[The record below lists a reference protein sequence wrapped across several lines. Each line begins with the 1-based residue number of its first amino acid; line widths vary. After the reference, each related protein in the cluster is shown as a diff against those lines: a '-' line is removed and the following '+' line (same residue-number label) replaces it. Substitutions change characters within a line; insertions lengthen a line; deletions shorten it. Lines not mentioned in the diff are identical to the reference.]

1 MWALVLVILHLISR
15 QDSES
20 YRAKQIS
27 AGVSSSVAYGS
38 GGSASAN
45 VSYQNA
51 QVAYAQV
58 NEQTGERVSGNSM
71 MIISL
76 NNKYLQKLFFPLL
89 MLALVF
95 LSYLTVSGEK
105 TKKDNLK
112 KLENM
117 IYLLENQFG
126 EVKKIESRN
135 SSKSYFLLSFKHSD
149 YNTNY
154 NNKLLSLGFNK
165 VRKSYC
171 HNNSSIQVFF
181 NFEQEGG
188 MYFLYIAMDKN
199 CIQ

>member
-1 MWALVLVILHLISR
+1 MLVLVILHLSSR

-27 AGVSSSVAYGS
+27 AGASGSVAYGS

-45 VSYQNA
+45 GSYQNA
-51 QVAYAQV
+51 QVDYAQV

-71 MIISL
+71 MVISL

-89 MLALVF
+89 MLTLVF
-95 LSYLTVSGEK
+95 LSYLTVSGEN

-126 EVKKIESRN
+126 EVKKLKVEIHQRVTF
-135 SSKSYFLLSFKHSD
+135 YYLLS
-149 YNTNY
+149 TLIIIRIIIINY
-154 NNKLLSLGFNK
+154 FRLVL
-165 VRKSYC
+165 RK
-171 HNNSSIQVFF
+171 
-181 NFEQEGG
+181 
-188 MYFLYIAMDKN
+188 
-199 CIQ
+199 

>member
-1 MWALVLVILHLISR
+1 
-15 QDSES
+15 
-20 YRAKQIS
+20 
-27 AGVSSSVAYGS
+27 
-38 GGSASAN
+38 
-45 VSYQNA
+45 
-51 QVAYAQV
+51 
-58 NEQTGERVSGNSM
+58 M
-71 MIISL
+71 MVISL

-89 MLALVF
+89 MLTLVF

-117 IYLLENQFG
+117 IYLLESQFG

-135 SSKSYFLLSFKHSD
+135 SSKSYFLLSFKYSD

-154 NNKLLSLGFNK
+154 NNKLLSLGFKKVGKLYCYNK
-165 VRKSYC
+165 
-171 HNNSSIQVFF
+171 SSIQVFF